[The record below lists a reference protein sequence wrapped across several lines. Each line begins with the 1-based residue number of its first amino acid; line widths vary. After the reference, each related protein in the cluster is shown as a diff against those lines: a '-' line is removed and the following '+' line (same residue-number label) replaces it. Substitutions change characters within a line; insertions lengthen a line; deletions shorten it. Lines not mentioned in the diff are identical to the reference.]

1 MARRF
6 LPATVL
12 ERHRD
17 FGRTFNA
24 TIDFDEPYRYGV
36 VAAALYQHL
45 VACAVR
51 EHLDAQTDLRQARAD
66 LARRLRVSPGWL
78 VRKLHGQAT
87 ASLEEMAEWLL
98 ELDLPAPSLD
108 VALDAARRASPFDR
122 DIEVVDAEDLSPEE
136 LDLARAEQLELL
148 ARLKAEV
155 GE

>member
-51 EHLDAQTDLRQARAD
+51 ELLDAQTDLRQARAD
-66 LARRLRVSPGWL
+66 LARRLRVSPDWL
-78 VRKLHGQAT
+78 VRKHHG
-87 ASLEEMAEWLL
+87 
-98 ELDLPAPSLD
+98 
-108 VALDAARRASPFDR
+108 
-122 DIEVVDAEDLSPEE
+122 
-136 LDLARAEQLELL
+136 
-148 ARLKAEV
+148 
-155 GE
+155 